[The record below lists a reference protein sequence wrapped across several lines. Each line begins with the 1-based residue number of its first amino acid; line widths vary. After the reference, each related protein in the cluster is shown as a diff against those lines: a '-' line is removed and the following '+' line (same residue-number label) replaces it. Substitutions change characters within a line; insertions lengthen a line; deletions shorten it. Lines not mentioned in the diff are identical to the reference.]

1 LAAEKFI
8 GFFSSFKVFAYLHL
22 AMSTMHGAHP
32 IPRFSERPP
41 DLSSRKEIEDGI
53 ELATRVYESEL
64 VKVAFITDSVV
75 VKYGSRVQLWEAQNM
90 HHVASLPHMRVP
102 KVFDAWETEEIG
114 YIVMEYIDGR
124 SLRDI
129 WPVIPLDQRLDI
141 YRQTQSMI
149 EVLRQHKL
157 SQPGPIGGGPSNR
170 QTFFTEE
177 GAGPVDSQS
186 EIEGWFN
193 ERFHACKGFNRRNRG
208 EPWFNGHFNELVMC
222 HLDLHTGNLLLDKQG
237 KIWLIDWEYS
247 GAYPPYFEE
256 IAVPEDQNHPDFT
269 QGLLRTI
276 KTQKY
281 EKDIERLDFALSSGV
296 LCTRSGTCT
305 CAVDESDE
313 APDKGVKEEVDEKF
327 DGVAY
332 RKFCAAV

>member
-1 LAAEKFI
+1 
-8 GFFSSFKVFAYLHL
+8 
-22 AMSTMHGAHP
+22 MSTMHGAHP

-177 GAGPVDSQS
+177 GSMKDSMPAKDS
-186 EIEGWFN
+186 IGEIAESLGSMVTSMNLSCVILTSILETCFSTN
-193 ERFHACKGFNRRNRG
+193 KARYGSLIGNIQALIRHTLRKLLCRKTRITLISHKGF
-208 EPWFNGHFNELVMC
+208 
-222 HLDLHTGNLLLDKQG
+222 
-237 KIWLIDWEYS
+237 
-247 GAYPPYFEE
+247 
-256 IAVPEDQNHPDFT
+256 
-269 QGLLRTI
+269 
-276 KTQKY
+276 
-281 EKDIERLDFALSSGV
+281 
-296 LCTRSGTCT
+296 
-305 CAVDESDE
+305 
-313 APDKGVKEEVDEKF
+313 
-327 DGVAY
+327 
-332 RKFCAAV
+332 